1 MHSRGGAP
9 SQPVALKQRVLLS
22 LTRLGDRDTLRVA
35 VQELTDTIATISPDH
50 IGVLLGCL
58 CDDAAAAPKASA
70 RKVRCHHLMKKHIEK
85 PPSRK
90 ETKIKR

>member
-1 MHSRGGAP
+1 MP
-9 SQPVALKQRVLLS
+9 SQRDAPLHPVALKQRVLLS

-35 VQELTDTIATISPDH
+35 VRELTDVIATISPEH

-70 RKVRCHHLMKKHIEK
+70 RKVREW
-85 PPSRK
+85 
-90 ETKIKR
+90 EE